1 MGSEEYE
8 KQHQENEE
16 NVQKDKSKVRSL
28 MCGKLAHYPNEYKND
43 KDSSGDEKHVTF
55 AMITEVWILQGICP
69 LKDKWVF
76 CCSLKTRLA
85 DQTKNSTTEVVMVKW
100 HKRLNNQPEIG

>member
-16 NVQKDKSKVRSL
+16 NVQKDKSKDRSL
-28 MCGKLAHYPNEYKND
+28 MCGKLSHYPNEYKND

-55 AMITEVWILQGICP
+55 AMMCYEKSEEDKNGNGDDENKQESENPDDDERNVDAGTARL
-69 LKDKWVF
+69 LKNPK
-76 CCSLKTRLA
+76 KP
-85 DQTKNSTTEVVMVKW
+85 
-100 HKRLNNQPEIG
+100 H